1 MNNNTS
7 VIIVQRQTLDW
18 AVLTP
23 ESFRPLSE
31 AFCRLWSKPEDY
43 VFRLMQLWDETFAIG
58 YFETRARLKAISTRN
73 LLSVNSVEFI
83 SYDGYKNIPDRHAF
97 YLFMDDDDWAGPDL
111 GTVLS
116 AQSPD
121 AHKALLWRAVNIGG
135 PQQEF
140 PVFVWGLNGRCMTN
154 NYAVS
159 SVWLDHLSRLDSVIQ
174 HYTASLT
181 LARLEK
187 PVQLD
192 VALTASNKSPCS
204 SVSLDRG
211 LDGDLSPAKLAALV
225 DDYLARMA
233 TLLPEHMQRI
243 QWALP
248 LLEETVALFREV
260 SGSRI
265 K

>member
-1 MNNNTS
+1 M
-7 VIIVQRQTLDW
+7 IILQRQTLDW
-18 AVLTP
+18 AALTP
-23 ESFRPLSE
+23 ESFRPLSA

-73 LLSVNSVEFI
+73 LSSIAGVEFI
-83 SYDGYKNIPDRHAF
+83 PYDGYKNIPDKRAF

-111 GTVLS
+111 GAVLG

-121 AHKALLWRAVNIGG
+121 EHQALLWRAVNIGS

-140 PVFVWGLNGRCMTN
+140 PAFVWGLNGRCMTN

-159 SVWLDHLSRLDSVIQ
+159 SVWLNHLSRLDSVIQ

-181 LARLEK
+181 LATLDK

-192 VALTASNKSPCS
+192 AAVTASNKSPCS

-211 LDGDLSPAKLAALV
+211 LDGDLSSEKLAALV

-233 TLLPEHMQRI
+233 TILPEYLPAA
-243 QWALP
+243 QWVLP
-248 LLEETVALFREV
+248 LVAETVALFGDV
-260 SGSRI
+260 SASRI
-265 K
+265 R

>member
-1 MNNNTS
+1 MGNTS

-18 AVLTP
+18 AAQTP
-23 ESFRPLSE
+23 DSFRPLSE

-43 VFRLMQLWDETFAIG
+43 VFRLMQLWDETFGVG

-73 LLSVNSVEFI
+73 LSSLAGVEFVP
-83 SYDGYKNIPDRHAF
+83 YDGYRNIPDRRGF
-97 YLFMDDDDWAGPDL
+97 YLFMDDDDWAGAELGPVLGAQNPDEHE
-111 GTVLS
+111 V
-116 AQSPD
+116 
-121 AHKALLWRAVNIGG
+121 LLWRAVNIGS

-140 PVFVWGLNGRCMTN
+140 PAFVWGLNGRCMTN
-154 NYAVS
+154 NYACS

-181 LARLEK
+181 LANMAK

-211 LDGDLSPAKLAALV
+211 LDGDLSPEKLAGLV

-233 TLLPEHMQRI
+233 TLLPEHMWMA
-243 QWALP
+243 QWVAP
-248 LLEETVALFREV
+248 LVAETVALFQEV
-260 SGSRI
+260 SASRI
-265 K
+265 R